1 MEAQQFGLSG
11 SRRMAAASPKR
22 THCLR
27 CYFATMDLRCAGSEL
42 TQCGQIGLLP
52 SQRMQVQ
59 KPLARTAHNSLRRG
73 DIPQT
78 GHWFG
83 QKRVKSKL
91 TLRCGLPQQSRRGQ
105 TGLMHA
111 RLLLMQH
118 FLALQQISCC
128 NCSLLRRSGH
138 SMLLISLDFKLPF
151 AAHSSCASNCTL
163 RSQR

>member
-1 MEAQQFGLSG
+1 MGVGQV
-11 SRRMAAASPKR
+11 
-22 THCLR
+22 CL
-27 CYFATMDLRCAGSEL
+27 
-42 TQCGQIGLLP
+42 QCGQTGLLP

-105 TGLMHA
+105 TRPLHA
-111 RLLLMQH
+111 QLLLTQH
-118 FLALQQISCC
+118 FLACAAVRILQ
-128 NCSLLRRSGH
+128 RSGFH
-138 SMLLISLDFKLPF
+138 QSG
-151 AAHSSCASNCTL
+151 H
-163 RSQR
+163 